1 MKPKTG
7 KERAAAHAARMR
19 DQGHIKVSVSEWVP
33 EDKADNVREAM
44 KRAAKQQ
51 LNRRQK

>member
-1 MKPKTG
+1 MNPKTG

-19 DQGHIKVSVSEWVP
+19 AQGHIKISVSEWVP

-44 KRAAKQQ
+44 KRAAKQH
-51 LNRRQK
+51 LNR